1 MTYVYNTTDQ
11 KKINKKRKK
20 QKKKQN
26 KKQTRKKKMQ
36 KSKKPSQSFVYRYF
50 CIHTLCLLLLLFS
63 KTVLLTERWLIWMYD
78 DVRKS
83 NNSPFPYYITLSCAL
98 GELSCLVS
106 YLNILT
112 R

>member
-1 MTYVYNTTDQ
+1 MKYVYNTTDQ

-20 QKKKQN
+20 QKTKN
-26 KKQTRKKKMQ
+26 KKQTRKKK
-36 KSKKPSQSFVYRYF
+36 KCRKAKNQSFEYRYF

-63 KTVLLTERWLIWMYD
+63 KTVLLTERWLIWMYG
-78 DVRKS
+78 DVRKN
-83 NNSPFPYYITLSCAL
+83 NNSPVPYYITLSCVL